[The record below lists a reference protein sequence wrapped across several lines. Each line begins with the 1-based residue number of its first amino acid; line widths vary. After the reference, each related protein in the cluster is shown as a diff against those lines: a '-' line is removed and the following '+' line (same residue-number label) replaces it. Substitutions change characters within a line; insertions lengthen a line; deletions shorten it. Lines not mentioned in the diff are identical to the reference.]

1 MATAETQTPGS
12 IARAFFHAIFEVRDL
27 SDPSRYWTEQSVDH
41 FIAAGISV
49 RGPEALAQWFR
60 DLFEAGAGWELTIR
74 NNVDDGGPQG
84 GGRGR
89 AARPVPGPDPPPRRP
104 AERRKSR

>member
-49 RGPEALAQWFR
+49 RGPEALAQGFR
-60 DLFEAGAGWELTIR
+60 DLFEGGPGWEVTIEKI
-74 NNVDDGGPQG
+74 VDDGGRPGGVAGAPTPTLSGPQ
-84 GGRGR
+84 
-89 AARPVPGPDPPPRRP
+89 PP
-104 AERRKSR
+104 